1 MRKILIVLPLLLL
14 LVLMLAYGRER
25 LLSQPPA
32 PVPESPAPV
41 AAPVAAPASPAAVPA
56 TIVPAASLPAD
67 QLIVQ
72 AVGADA
78 ALAQQAQ
85 DALQKLGQCPHL
97 VDSPEGP
104 VGLAAASFGLHDND
118 ADRVRSTILQL
129 VRLGCDLD
137 QYSAVG
143 LTPLHGAV
151 IGKQPELVRYL
162 LEQGADPKLRV
173 IHIPGKELGRS
184 IANLDAYGLALA
196 LRRKFPDD
204 DNLKAITE
212 ILKPKS

>member
-1 MRKILIVLPLLLL
+1 MRKILIILPLLLL
-14 LVLMLAYGRER
+14 LVLLLAYGCGRPA
-25 LLSQPPA
+25 SPPA
-32 PVPESPAPV
+32 PAPAPE
-41 AAPVAAPASPAAVPA
+41 ASTPTPTPASPALAPPA
-56 TIVPAASLPAD
+56 NLSAD

-151 IGKQPELVRYL
+151 IGKQPELVSYL

-184 IANLDAYGLALA
+184 IANLDAYGLALV

-204 DNLKAITE
+204 NNLKAIAE